1 MGWGNKTP
9 PQPPYL
15 QLGSNILR
23 EAREELVRADGKA
36 SLLLAATGIIIGALL
51 AAFLAGTWHPSK
63 LKDCV
68 EWLWWV
74 GTALGSLGTLAL
86 AAAVFPRT
94 KYRSNRRPG
103 IVAYFGD
110 VVGLSM
116 DELRMGLEG
125 TAKNEDSATLDQLK
139 AICFVVDKKYRW
151 IQTGMVLLGVAA
163 LCCVLAVLIDGWI

>member
-1 MGWGNKTP
+1 MGWGEKK
-9 PQPPYL
+9 PQQTPYL
-15 QLGSNILR
+15 QLASNILR

-74 GTALGSLGTLAL
+74 GTAVGSLGTLAL

-110 VVGLSM
+110 VVGLSSE
-116 DELRMGLEG
+116 ELQRGLEG
-125 TAKNEDSATLDQLK
+125 TARNEGSACLDQVK
-139 AICFVVDKKYRW
+139 AISFVVDKKYRW
-151 IQTGMVLLGVAA
+151 IQTGMVLLGVSA
-163 LCCVLAVLIDGWI
+163 LCCVLAVLIDGWM